1 MIVVETLLNLIPLAG
16 FILLVLALSTF
27 VES

>member
-1 MIVVETLLNLIPLAG
+1 MIVVDTLLNLTPLVG
-16 FILLVLALSTF
+16 FVLLVLALSTF

>member
-1 MIVVETLLNLIPLAG
+1 MVVVETLLNLTPFVG
-16 FILLVLALSTF
+16 FVLLVLALSTF